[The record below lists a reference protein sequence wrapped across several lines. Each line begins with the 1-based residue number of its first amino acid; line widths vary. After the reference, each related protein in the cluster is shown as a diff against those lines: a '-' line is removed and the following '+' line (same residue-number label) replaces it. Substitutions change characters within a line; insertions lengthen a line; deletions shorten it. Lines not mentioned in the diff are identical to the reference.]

1 MSRHVEMV
9 PIEHV
14 TVLNPRTRSRK
25 QHREIVDNIDAIGL
39 KRPVSAR
46 KRFTAEG
53 VRYDVVC
60 GEGRLEAF
68 KMLGQTHLPVVFVE
82 GTEADCLVMS
92 LVENVA
98 RRYHRSID
106 IIQEIGGLRQRGYND
121 AEIGN
126 RIGVTASWVSMVGNL
141 IEKGEERLVA
151 AVESGL
157 IPISFAVDIARAKDA
172 DIQRA
177 LTEAYASG
185 QVKGKNVGTIR
196 RMLEQRIRRNRAIPD
211 SRLGRHV
218 PRKVH
223 TAEELM
229 RLYQRE
235 TDKLREVVRK
245 VDYAEDRYLFVVQA
259 MKQLFEDDNF
269 INVLKAEGFDTMPRF
284 LSEHIAE
291 RAAA

>member
-46 KRFTAEG
+46 KRLTAEG
-53 VRYDVVC
+53 IRYDVVC

-126 RIGVTASWVSMVGNL
+126 RIGVTASWVGMVGNL

-151 AVESGL
+151 AVESGM
-157 IPISFAVDIARAKDA
+157 IPISFAVDIARAKDV

-196 RMLEQRIRRNRAIPD
+196 RMLEQRIRRNRTIPD
-211 SRLGRHV
+211 SGLGRQV
-218 PRKVH
+218 TRKVH

-269 INVLKAEGFDTMPRF
+269 INVLKAEGLDTMPRF